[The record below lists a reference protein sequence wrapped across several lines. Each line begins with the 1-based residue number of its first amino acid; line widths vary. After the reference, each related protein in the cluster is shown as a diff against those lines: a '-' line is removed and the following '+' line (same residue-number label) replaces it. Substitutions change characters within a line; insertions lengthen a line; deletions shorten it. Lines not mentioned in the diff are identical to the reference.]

1 MRDCSFEDGEKGT
14 SHIRSYQCKGLTVE
28 VESGQA
34 RLYQVISLAGPSPE
48 WVEVDNSPYILP
60 LSHSDLI
67 DSMDSMALAVQTY
80 ELATGSFELR
90 DALTRRVS
98 NSTIQKKMISGRGIR
113 RKAKVLPH

>member
-1 MRDCSFEDGEKGT
+1 
-14 SHIRSYQCKGLTVE
+14 
-28 VESGQA
+28 
-34 RLYQVISLAGPSPE
+34 
-48 WVEVDNSPYILP
+48 
-60 LSHSDLI
+60 
-67 DSMDSMALAVQTY
+67 MDSMALAVQTY